1 LQAQRRLDEPMGNH
15 FRQNVDDSDQ
25 LPVVRGAKKEWECFV
40 KLPDFLLAAGMVG
53 IVVPIIPG
61 IPLLFAGGVLLA
73 PKYPRI
79 RIAMEYVRRK
89 LGMAKAGWGYGRQ
102 IPSR

>member
-1 LQAQRRLDEPMGNH
+1 MGM
-15 FRQNVDDSDQ
+15 FREIA
-25 LPVVRGAKKEWECFV
+25 GF
-40 KLPDFLLAAGMVG
+40 FLLAAGVVG
-53 IVVPIIPG
+53 VVVPIIPG
-61 IPLLFAGGVLLA
+61 IPLLLAGGVLLA

-89 LGMAKAGWGYGRQ
+89 LGRAKARWQSGSR